1 MVRMPEAASPQ
12 ATKLREIVGVFHS
25 IEGVESAIAEL
36 ATEGF
41 DRADMSILGEEHLLS
56 GNAST
61 AVRDTQRLADDPTAP
76 RQPIISD
83 SDIRQG
89 RTLATSLAGVVAA
102 FVATGATILT
112 GGGVAAAV
120 IGAAAAGGGASAVV
134 NAVGRLAGNKHQ
146 EFFEDQIRHGGILL
160 WVALREPDDEGMA
173 RLILERHG
181 ATDVHVHEA
190 PG

>member
-1 MVRMPEAASPQ
+1 MVRMPEAATPQ
-12 ATKLREIVGVFHS
+12 TTKLREIVGVFHS
-25 IEGVESAIAEL
+25 VEQLEAAIAEL
-36 ATEGF
+36 ASEGF
-41 DRADMSILGEEHLLS
+41 DRAEMSILGEEHLLS
-56 GNAST
+56 GDAST
-61 AVRDTQRLADDPTAP
+61 SVQDTSRLADDPKAP
-76 RQPIISD
+76 RQPIISND
-83 SDIRQG
+83 DIRQG

-134 NAVGRLAGNKHQ
+134 NAVGRFAGNKHHA
-146 EFFEDQIRHGGILL
+146 FFEEQLRHGGILL
-160 WVALREPDDEGMA
+160 WAALREPDDEGTA
-173 RLILERHG
+173 RRVLGRHG